1 MKSAKRWSLAQILS
15 AGNVYAS
22 DNEGTGNEGQQTGAT
37 GGTGQPDPNAT
48 STAGAGGTGDK
59 PKEGE
64 EEFTPEQMRSKIRAL
79 QEEQER
85 HFKERKKAEAE
96 RDELRKVKDEADRK
110 DKSELENAKADLEAR
125 DKALAA
131 KDETIKRLT
140 VENAFMGLKEIEWHN
155 PARALSLVD
164 LSEVE
169 FDPET
174 GKVKNVKEVLKA
186 AKALADSD
194 SYLVK
199 AKTAPPNGTPNGTGT
214 GKPPAGST
222 QQPDEKSKDAL
233 RAKYNI
239 NR

>member
-15 AGNVYAS
+15 AGNVYAH
-22 DNEGTGNEGQQTGAT
+22 DADGDGGTGGAT

-48 STAGAGGTGDK
+48 STEGAGGTGEK
-59 PKEGE
+59 PKDE
-64 EEFTPEQMRSKIRAL
+64 EEFTPEQMKRKIAAL

-125 DKALAA
+125 DKVIAA
-131 KDETIKRLT
+131 KDETIKRLS
-140 VENAFMGLKEIEWHN
+140 VENAFVSLKEIEWHN
-155 PARALSLVD
+155 PATALKLVD
-164 LSEVE
+164 LSDVE

-174 GKVKNVKEVLKA
+174 GAPKDLKQLVKV
-186 AKALADSD
+186 AKKLADD
-194 SYLVK
+194 NPFLVK
-199 AKTAPPNGTPNGTGT
+199 SKTAAPNGTPEGNGT
-214 GKPPAGST
+214 GKPPAQGT
-222 QQPDEKSKDAL
+222 KPTDETTKEKL
-233 RAKYNI
+233 RQKYNI